1 MDKKEILSKFSTDP
15 ERYYKVKLFD
25 DERFERKSCATCKRF
40 YWTMD
45 ENRVNCPDHS
55 DDTYS
60 FIGNPPT
67 QKDLIILKHGRKL
80 NHFLKKMDIHL
91 SAGIL

>member
-1 MDKKEILSKFSTDP
+1 MDKKEILSKFSADP

-25 DERFERKSCATCKRF
+25 DEKFERKSCATCKRF
-40 YWTMD
+40 YWTID

-60 FIGNPPT
+60 LSEIHQQ
-67 QKDLIILKHGRKL
+67 QKDLIIHKHGRKL
-80 NHFLKKMDIHL
+80 NHFL
-91 SAGIL
+91 